1 MTLRGAGIGILV
13 ATAAVVLYAVA
24 NGQNAPQPGQAQ
36 MAAQAQQQFAQ
47 QQQRAQM
54 QLQTFL
60 RQAQNKEGWKI
71 GVDWAR
77 GDTGAADCPQLYVAT
92 YPECLWNGRNR
103 ACLMEKAIA
112 SAKAND
118 CANAFRLTVIT
129 QCHNGAASTELGGAG
144 EAAVCQYEK
153 GL

>member
-1 MTLRGAGIGILV
+1 MKLKRAGIDILFAIV
-13 ATAAVVLYAVA
+13 AIVLYAGA
-24 NGQNAPQPGQAQ
+24 KELKAAQTAQTQ
-36 MAAQAQQQFAQ
+36 MAAQQQQFAQ
-47 QQQRAQM
+47 QQQQAQI

-60 RQAQNKEGWKI
+60 KQAQNKEGWKI

-112 SAKAND
+112 SAHADD

-129 QCHNGAASTELGGAG
+129 QCHNGAAATELGGAG
-144 EAAVCQYEK
+144 EAAVCKYEK